1 MSHTIT
7 NDMFVEN
14 IDLLVTVE
22 IVSFYK
28 NSAINFQSICSF
40 LLQSPKL
47 IEIKFSYSDEAIDQL
62 VDTLSC
68 SENLRKL
75 DVRTLE
81 KLNTGQSLLTLMQ
94 KVPNLT
100 DINLPYHLS
109 ADDVKLIPYESLLAI
124 SFGGYHTSEHFLEE
138 LCINCPHLCSINI
151 SSCDLN
157 NSHIEV
163 LVRYHKNMQSLML
176 TVDQDMHEG
185 LVPLVAIS
193 TSLEYLS
200 LDSPF
205 ITDLTVNALAT
216 HCPRLKCL
224 MLDRSPTI
232 SSRAMADLLHRC
244 SKLEQL
250 HLPFSC
256 CVNDALLFVLSAS
269 CRSLLQLVIHGA
281 QVTDTGILALAAALP
296 GLQSLDLSSC
306 HGISDASVQA
316 VCYHCRDLREL
327 FLDDLDLTD
336 ASAEAMTQYLRKLRV
351 FGGECDN
358 ISTYALHKVVL
369 ANPKVGWI

>member
-1 MSHTIT
+1 MMCRTKPQEPLAEQSRKLRASKVLLKVMNPFFSVPNEVLTGNILAFLSFRDVVLVEAALAGQARENFCRKLRGFSLSSNQPVMINQKVFSWLRDHCVRVRNASMSHTIT

-176 TVDQDMHEG
+176 TVDQDMQVTDEG

-232 SSRAMADLLHRC
+232 SSRAM
-244 SKLEQL
+244 
-250 HLPFSC
+250 
-256 CVNDALLFVLSAS
+256 
-269 CRSLLQLVIHGA
+269 
-281 QVTDTGILALAAALP
+281 
-296 GLQSLDLSSC
+296 
-306 HGISDASVQA
+306 
-316 VCYHCRDLREL
+316 
-327 FLDDLDLTD
+327 
-336 ASAEAMTQYLRKLRV
+336 
-351 FGGECDN
+351 
-358 ISTYALHKVVL
+358 
-369 ANPKVGWI
+369 